1 MVLFQGIEKLYHLRT
16 REKEREFLLVGLLEN
31 ISQLSG
37 AVLLF
42 CAIYYYFH
50 FKKIKKER
58 KLTSVE
64 LTVYILTQ
72 LGIFLWAGSNFI
84 LFLDRI

>member
-1 MVLFQGIEKLYHLRT
+1 M
-16 REKEREFLLVGLLEN
+16 VGLLEN

-58 KLTSVE
+58 KLTYIE
-64 LTVYILTQ
+64 LAIYILTQ
-72 LGIFLWAGSNFI
+72 IAIVLWAASNI
-84 LFLDRI
+84 LLFLDRI